1 MDLWNK
7 LTTLWVS
14 YADTICT
21 LWKRRFYVRAV
32 LTFLSLPVGIIG
44 AIVLFW
50 TLFELAFGFLVLH
63 WADIAII
70 VGVPVCLFSWLA
82 TRKKGTKDIPPPPP
96 PVSIE
101 LVKARA
107 DNIYPLMAQS
117 GFVLF
122 TELCRYLPGLIRPF
136 SLGAVEAPTHYSITA
151 SFVTVFHLIVSKGK
165 DDTPASTVREI
176 LTSLIGQH
184 LRAQDLPLT
193 VPATYTNE
201 AGETYPG
208 LVCDGVYDCGQFLKI
223 DLVITDE
230 AETVRLK
237 ARDLS
242 KLEGNDGTTRV
253 PHDPDFD

>member
-7 LTTLWVS
+7 LTALWVS

-21 LWKRRFYVRAV
+21 LWERRFYVRAA
-32 LTFLSLPVGIIG
+32 LTLLAAPVGIAG
-44 AIVLFW
+44 AIILFW
-50 TLFELAFGFLVLH
+50 TLFGLIWGFLALY
-63 WADIAII
+63 WMEILLIL
-70 VGVPVCLFSWLA
+70 GVPVCFLSWIA

-96 PVSIE
+96 SVSIE

-107 DNIYPLMAQS
+107 ESTYPLMAQS

-151 SFVTVFHLIVSKGK
+151 SFVTVFHLIISKGE

-176 LTSLIGQH
+176 LASLIGQH

-223 DLVITDE
+223 DLVITNE
-230 AETVRLK
+230 AETARLK

-242 KLEGNDGTTRV
+242 KLEGNDGTAHA

>member
-7 LTTLWVS
+7 LTTLCIS

-21 LWKRRFYVRAV
+21 LWKRGFYVRAV
-32 LTFLSLPVGIIG
+32 LTFLAAPVGAAG
-44 AIVLFW
+44 AIILFW
-50 TLFELAFGFLVLH
+50 TLFGLIAGLLVRYWMEILL
-63 WADIAII
+63 IL
-70 VGVPVCLFSWLA
+70 GVPVCFFSWLA
-82 TRKKGTKDIPPPPP
+82 TRKEKEVVTPPPPLS
-96 PVSIE
+96 VSIE

-107 DNIYPLMAQS
+107 ESTYPLMAQS

-151 SFVTVFHLIVSKGK
+151 SFVTVFHLIISKGE

-176 LTSLIGQH
+176 LTSLISQH

-242 KLEGNDGTTRV
+242 KLEGNDGTAHT